1 MGYVY
6 VMSVMSAG
14 MLGVLLL
21 ALNTEQARRAA
32 LRNALQRFPGFD
44 SSSLVFE
51 QGSGLAL
58 DHRQQLVCLISC
70 HGADVRL
77 SLVSFKDVVGCEVSR
92 DGRRVVHAF
101 RAGAEVHLPAVAGVE
116 LRVFTRD
123 RRIPAHRVSVAGCSE
138 ALRWFYQMKVLLER
152 SMKSQVHS
160 EPAALSQPRPCAQVA
175 SVPAPV
181 LVAEQDTYAYAQV
194 QKCVGDW
201 IAVHLH
207 DKARVVVAER
217 TLRDECGIEQDLVG
231 FHQHMNRC
239 RRDKA
244 FALATLTYSRD
255 GETWR
260 IARRR

>member
-21 ALNTEQARRAA
+21 ALTTEQARRAA

-58 DHRQQLVCLISC
+58 DHRQQLICLISC

-101 RAGAEVHLPAVAGVE
+101 RAGAEAQTPAAAGVE
-116 LRVFTRD
+116 LRVFTCD
-123 RRIPAHRVSVAGCSE
+123 RRIPMHRVSVASCSD

-152 SMKSQVHS
+152 SMKSQPRS
-160 EPAALSQPRPCAQVA
+160 EPAALSPPRPRAKVA
-175 SVPAPV
+175 SAPALVP
-181 LVAEQDTYAYAQV
+181 EQDTSAYARV

-201 IAVHLH
+201 IAAHLR
-207 DKARVVVAER
+207 DKDRVIVAER
-217 TLRDECGIEQDLVG
+217 TLRDECGIEQDLAG

-244 FALATLTYSRD
+244 FALATLTYSRA